1 MNHFFIEDADI
12 RVYEAASADGAGGAS
27 RARTID
33 ATVADSVPG
42 QGKHGQLG
50 QWRVVV
56 KAWSEEEGWF
66 KTTKAM
72 PIPGIGVVMQT
83 TTREQGVG
91 LCDALLEIRGA
102 CLTENEDLTVN
113 IHSAMDC
120 GVSPGVVVAFREPK
134 S

>member
-1 MNHFFIEDADI
+1 MNHFMIEDAEI
-12 RVYEAASADGAGGAS
+12 KVFEASPDGGAGGPS

-56 KAWSEEEGWF
+56 KAWSEDEGWF
-66 KTTKAM
+66 KSTKAM

-91 LCDALLEIRGA
+91 LADALVLIPGA
-102 CLTENEDLTVN
+102 WLTENEDATVN
-113 IHSAMDC
+113 IRGGGSGMA
-120 GVSPGVVVAFREPK
+120 GWTIPAETRP
-134 S
+134 